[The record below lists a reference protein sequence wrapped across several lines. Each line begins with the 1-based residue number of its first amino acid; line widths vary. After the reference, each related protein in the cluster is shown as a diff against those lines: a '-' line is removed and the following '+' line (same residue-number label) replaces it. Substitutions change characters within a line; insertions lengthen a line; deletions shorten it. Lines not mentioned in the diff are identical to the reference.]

1 MIITCPA
8 CSTRYMV
15 EPPALG
21 SAGRR
26 VRCNKCGHS
35 WMQSP
40 PDDLPKAVT
49 GGDGE
54 LRLSPAAARAAEAR
68 KKARQKGAI
77 GWLVFLVIVGGGLA
91 SLYAFRQPVVDAW
104 PPAARLYAQMGIKIQ
119 VLGEGLE
126 IRPPQVA
133 QADQDGTTVLTV
145 SGEIINTTEEE
156 KDVPNLRGVLLDADN
171 HEIQHWNFTAG
182 QARLLP
188 GEIANFETDVV
199 NPNPGAANI
208 QIVFTSEPADS

>member
-1 MIITCPA
+1 
-8 CSTRYMV
+8 MV

-54 LRLSPAAARAAEAR
+54 LRISPAAARAAAAR
-68 KKARQKGAI
+68 KKARQKGMV
-77 GWLVFLVIVGGGLA
+77 GWLIFLVVVGGGLT
-91 SLYAFRQPVVDAW
+91 SLYAYRQQIVDAW
-104 PPAARLYAQMGIKIQ
+104 PPAARLYTQMGIKLK

-133 QADQDGTTVLTV
+133 QGEQGGNRVLMVT
-145 SGEIINTTEEE
+145 GEIINTTEEE
-156 KDVPNLRGVLLDADN
+156 KDVPNLRGVLLDAEN
-171 HEIQHWNFTAG
+171 HEIQRWNFTAG

-188 GEIANFETDVV
+188 GEIASFKTDLVD
-199 NPNPGAANI
+199 PKPGAANI
-208 QIVFTSEPADS
+208 RIVFTSDAADS